1 MQDDITQQT
10 IMDAE
15 VVMRP
20 QVYQYSSRNYTQI
33 EEIIREGE
41 IEAVKYLDPIKKM
54 MADWKDQ

>member
-1 MQDDITQQT
+1 
-10 IMDAE
+10 
-15 VVMRP
+15 MRP